1 MSDRT
6 DPAWD
11 EYLST
16 GEDPTGGEL
25 EGNEEEIISDEIIP
39 GQWQQYARP
48 KRERVMTEE
57 QRQSNYTRIRRNQEI
72 RKWELENPKKAMTFA
87 IIENVLAIVGFAL
100 IVWFCFR
107 CCSGFLD

>member
-25 EGNEEEIISDEIIP
+25 EDADEERNHE
-39 GQWQQYARP
+39 
-48 KRERVMTEE
+48 
-57 QRQSNYTRIRRNQEI
+57 RIRHNREKKN
-72 RKWELENPKKAMTFA
+72 WELENPKKAAAIA
-87 IIENVLAIVGFAL
+87 IIKGLLTISTIVLFICLAL
-100 IVWFCFR
+100 KE
-107 CCSGFLD
+107 CS

>member
-25 EGNEEEIISDEIIP
+25 EEADEEIISNEVVP
-39 GQWQQYARP
+39 GEWQQYTRP
-48 KRERVMTEE
+48 KRHQEMTEAQKE
-57 QRQSNYTRIRRNQEI
+57 RNYERIRHNREKK
-72 RKWELENPKKAMTFA
+72 KWERENPKK
-87 IIENVLAIVGFAL
+87 N
-100 IVWFCFR
+100 
-107 CCSGFLD
+107 CCNCNC

>member
-25 EGNEEEIISDEIIP
+25 EGADEESVSDEITS
-39 GQWQQYARP
+39 GEWQRYS
-48 KRERVMTEE
+48 
-57 QRQSNYTRIRRNQEI
+57 RQNVKKPHVRNI
-72 RKWELENPKKAMTFA
+72 FSMLSFDRFFDTLEFL
-87 IIENVLAIVGFAL
+87 VFL
-100 IVWFCFR
+100 IFIAACIGT
-107 CCSGFLD
+107 CS